1 MVLDLLQV
9 WLSLTG
15 VAVALI
21 VGVLFTAARLWNDSR
36 AVDDEQPVG
45 AVAD

>member
-1 MVLDLLQV
+1 MDLLQV

-21 VGVLFTAARLWNDSR
+21 GGVLFTAARLWGDSR
-36 AVDDEQPVG
+36 AVEDDEPVG